1 LGDFAVGKSSLMRR
15 FVEGR
20 FDDRY
25 FSTIGVKISR
35 KVIFRPYGQLNLLL
49 WDMTGGDEIGSQAR
63 SSYLRGASGAL
74 VVCDLTRR
82 ETLTVFERYA
92 QQMRTLNPQTALV
105 LIGNKVDLVAD
116 RAISDADL
124 QTVCTMLGSDRF
136 FLSSAKT
143 GAQVDEAFLYL
154 ASLIEPK
161 S

>member
-1 LGDFAVGKSSLMRR
+1 MRR

-35 KVIFRPYGQLNLLL
+35 KIIFRPYGQLNLLL

-82 ETLTVFERYA
+82 ETLTIFERYA
-92 QQMRTLNPQTALV
+92 QQMRTLNPQTSLV

-124 QTVCTMLGSDRF
+124 QAVCTMLGSDRF

-143 GAQVDEAFLYL
+143 GAQVEEAFLYL
-154 ASLIEPK
+154 AGLIEPQV
-161 S
+161 